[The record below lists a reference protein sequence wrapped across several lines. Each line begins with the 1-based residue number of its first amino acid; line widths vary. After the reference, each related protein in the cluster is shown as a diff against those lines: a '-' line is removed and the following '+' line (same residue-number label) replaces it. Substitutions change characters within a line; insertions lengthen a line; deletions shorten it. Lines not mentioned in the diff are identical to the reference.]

1 MEEVPWNADQT
12 VEYEKKIQ
20 ELGRQIK
27 QLQEAANPKD
37 YSGKIK
43 CQNISCLVGMYF
55 FFVDNNRV
63 CREVFHILT
72 LLIVRGLCHFCGF
85 TGMVHRSLFVDL
97 A

>member
-1 MEEVPWNADQT
+1 MEEVPSNADQT

-43 CQNISCLVGMYF
+43 CQNVSCLVGVYF
-55 FFVDNNRV
+55 F
-63 CREVFHILT
+63 C
-72 LLIVRGLCHFCGF
+72 
-85 TGMVHRSLFVDL
+85 
-97 A
+97 

>member
-43 CQNISCLVGMYF
+43 CQNVSCLVGVYF
-55 FFVDNNRV
+55 FVYRG
-63 CREVFHILT
+63 VFHLLT

>member
-12 VEYEKKIQ
+12 IEYEKKIQ

-55 FFVDNNRV
+55 FSLMIIEFV
-63 CREVFHILT
+63 EKYSIY
-72 LLIVRGLCHFCGF
+72 
-85 TGMVHRSLFVDL
+85 
-97 A
+97 

>member
-43 CQNISCLVGMYF
+43 WQNISCLVGMYF
-55 FFVDNNRV
+55 F
-63 CREVFHILT
+63 
-72 LLIVRGLCHFCGF
+72 LLIIIE
-85 TGMVHRSLFVDL
+85 FVEKYSIY
-97 A
+97 

>member
-43 CQNISCLVGMYF
+43 CQNISCLVGVYF
-55 FFVDNNRV
+55 FSLIIKSFV
-63 CREVFHILT
+63 EKYSIY
-72 LLIVRGLCHFCGF
+72 
-85 TGMVHRSLFVDL
+85 
-97 A
+97 

>member
-55 FFVDNNRV
+55 FSLMIIEFV
-63 CREVFHILT
+63 EKYSIY
-72 LLIVRGLCHFCGF
+72 
-85 TGMVHRSLFVDL
+85 
-97 A
+97 